1 MVSVKSYAKLN
12 ITLKITGKNQNYHSL
27 DSLVTSVDKFDEIT
41 AKKRKDDKI
50 IITFV
55 GRYGFTPKCQAQTN
69 AYKSAKLFMDTF
81 NVSGVDITIK
91 RNIKTGGGMGGSSAD
106 IAGVLYAMKKLFKIS
121 CDLKPLADSL
131 GSDSGYLL
139 SGGFAR
145 ISNRGEVVK
154 KLDID
159 QKYYFVVIYANG
171 GVNTKECFDL
181 FDQKFIG
188 FSDISCDEAENYLK
202 SGDLTALSKVSGND
216 LYMPAIILNP
226 EIKENLQALKSLS
239 PEYACMTGS
248 GSTCFAM
255 YKEYEM
261 ASWAHAKLKKT
272 YGDRVEILS
281 SFNPNKLTFFDKLFN
296 SYPSEDN

>member
-1 MVSVKSYAKLN
+1 MVIVKSYAKLN
-12 ITLKITGKNQNYHSL
+12 IALKITGKNQDYHSL
-27 DSLVTSVDKFDEIT
+27 DSIVTSVDKFDEIT

-50 IITFV
+50 IITFI
-55 GRYGFTPKCQAQTN
+55 GRYGFTPKRQADTN
-69 AYKSAKLFMDTF
+69 AYKSAKLFIDTF
-81 NVSGVDITIK
+81 NVSGVEITIK

-106 IAGVLYAMKKLFKIS
+106 IAGVLYAMKKLFKLS

-131 GSDSGYLL
+131 GSDSDYLL

-145 ISNRGEVVK
+145 ISNRGEVIK
-154 KLDID
+154 KLDVD
-159 QKYYFVVIYANG
+159 QKYYFVVIYAKG

-181 FDQKFIG
+181 YDEKFLG
-188 FSDISCDEAENYLK
+188 SSDISCDECEECLK
-202 SGDLTALSKVSGND
+202 KGDLTALSKVSGND
-216 LYMPAIILNP
+216 LYMPATLLNP

-261 ASWAHAKLKKT
+261 ASWAHSKLKKA

-281 SFNPNKLTFFDKLFN
+281 SFDPTKLTFFDKLFN
-296 SYPSEDN
+296 VYPGENG